1 MEWVIIPALGL
12 LIPISAIVL
21 NSEVGKAL
29 AKRLHER
36 ANTPTPVAPADTK
49 ALTQRVAQLE
59 QEMGELREQNAFLRQ
74 LRDEASDE

>member
-1 MEWVIIPALGL
+1 MEWVIIPILAL

-29 AKRLHER
+29 
-36 ANTPTPVAPADTK
+36 V
-49 ALTQRVAQLE
+49 QRVVQLE
-59 QEMGELREQNAFLRQ
+59 HEMTELREQNAFLRQ

>member
-1 MEWVIIPALGL
+1 MEWVIIPILAL

-29 AKRLHER
+29 
-36 ANTPTPVAPADTK
+36 V
-49 ALTQRVAQLE
+49 QRVVHLE
-59 QEMGELREQNAFLRQ
+59 HEMTELREQNAFLRQ